1 MPKRS
6 AMPGGLLR
14 WAEAI
19 VTGDDGSEEGWGM
32 VKLEGV
38 LTMLKEDCDARK
50 SFQIL
55 SAIPSLS
62 SSSVGAVKHPES
74 REMSTF
80 ACAIKIK
87 MRHYDGEE
95 REGTSKSRCSV
106 TRRAQGIKQ
115 G

>member
-1 MPKRS
+1 
-6 AMPGGLLR
+6 MPGGLLR

-19 VTGDDGSEEGWGM
+19 VTGDDWSEEGWGM

-62 SSSVGAVKHPES
+62 SSSVSALS
-74 REMSTF
+74 STPN
-80 ACAIKIK
+80 
-87 MRHYDGEE
+87 HE
-95 REGTSKSRCSV
+95 T
-106 TRRAQGIKQ
+106 
-115 G
+115 